1 LHFLDT
7 FKTFVAPSDPD
18 VTAAMVPEGR
28 TLWLWNTLPKK
39 GLKAEDQTWK
49 KEGDA
54 VENVHRLKLA
64 NYGKSSFG
72 SACSGVQPP
81 HTVQH
86 NVDVLGNIVDLVKPG
101 AIISVVQV
109 VGGAKLPP
117 SSQLVTDMKL
127 AGMTDV
133 GTPEVVAVDQDTL
146 DDIRDHFGVDPQDT
160 SIQVVRV
167 TGVKPNFETGSS
179 QRLSFAKKVEEKK
192 AAGATAAKKA
202 VWSLDDDEEDEDVE
216 LVDPDTLID
225 EEDLKKPD
233 AASLRVC
240 GTTGKRKACKD
251 CSCGLAE
258 ELADGKEPTKKT
270 VNSSCGSC
278 YLGDAFRCASCPY
291 LGMPAFKAGEKIQ
304 LSERQLKADQ

>member
-1 LHFLDT
+1 M
-7 FKTFVAPSDPD
+7 A
-18 VTAAMVPEGR
+18 PEGR
-28 TLWLWNTLPKK
+28 TLWLWDTLPKK
-39 GLKAEDQTWK
+39 GIKAEDQTWK

-64 NYGKSSFG
+64 NYGKSSFAR
-72 SACSGVQPP
+72 ACSGVQPP

-86 NVDVLGNIVDLVKPG
+86 DVDVLGNIVDLVKPG
-101 AIISVVQV
+101 ATISVAQV
-109 VGGAKLPP
+109 VGGNLPP

-127 AGMTDV
+127 AGMTEV

-146 DDIRDHFGVDPQDT
+146 DDIRDHFGVSKDT
-160 SIQVVRV
+160 SLQVIRV

-179 QRLSFAKKVEEKK
+179 QRLSFAKKVEDKK
-192 AAGATAAKKA
+192 AAGNSAAAAAAKKA
-202 VWSLDDDEEDEDVE
+202 VWSLDDDEEDGDVE

-225 EEDLKKPD
+225 EDDLKKPD

-240 GTTGKRKACKD
+240 GTTGKKKACKD

-291 LGMPAFKAGEKIQ
+291 LGMPAFKPGEKIQ

>member
-1 LHFLDT
+1 M
-7 FKTFVAPSDPD
+7 
-18 VTAAMVPEGR
+18 MVGEGR
-28 TLWLWNTLPKK
+28 TLWLWNTLPKS
-39 GLKAEDQTWK
+39 GIKAEDQTWK
-49 KEGDA
+49 KEGDS

-64 NYGKSSFG
+64 NYGQSSFD

-86 NVDVLGNIVDLVKPG
+86 DLDLIGAITNLVKPG
-101 AIISVVQV
+101 AKVNLVQV
-109 VGGAKLPP
+109 VKTSSEESTKLV
-117 SSQLVTDMKL
+117 SASELVANMKL
-127 AGMTDV
+127 AGLTEV
-133 GTPEVVAVDQDTL
+133 SQPEVVTVDDETKK
-146 DDIRDHFGVDPQDT
+146 DIMSHFELKED
-160 SIQVVRV
+160 SSLQVVRLQ
-167 TGVKPNFETGSS
+167 GVKPNFETGSS

-192 AAGATAAKKA
+192 KAASNTTTAAKKA
-202 VWSLDDDEEDEDVE
+202 VWSLMDDDEDADVE
-216 LVDPDTLID
+216 LVNPDTLID

-291 LGMPAFKAGEKIQ
+291 LGMPAFKPGEKIQ
-304 LSERQLKADQ
+304 LSERQLKADA

>member
-1 LHFLDT
+1 M
-7 FKTFVAPSDPD
+7 A
-18 VTAAMVPEGR
+18 PEGR
-28 TLWLWNTLPKK
+28 TLWLWDTLPKK
-39 GLKAEDQTWK
+39 GIKAEDQTWK

-64 NYGKSSFG
+64 NYGKSSFAR
-72 SACSGVQPP
+72 ACSGVQPP

-86 NVDVLGNIVDLVKPG
+86 DVDVLGSIVDLVKPG
-101 AIISVVQV
+101 ATISVVQV
-109 VGGAKLPP
+109 VGGNLPP

-127 AGMTDV
+127 AGMTEV

-146 DDIRDHFGVDPQDT
+146 DDIRDHFGVSKDT
-160 SIQVVRV
+160 SLQVIRV

-179 QRLSFAKKVEEKK
+179 QRLSFAKKVEDKK
-192 AAGATAAKKA
+192 AAGNSAAAAAAKKA
-202 VWSLDDDEEDEDVE
+202 VWSLDDDEEDGDVE

-225 EEDLKKPD
+225 EDDLKKPD

-240 GTTGKRKACKD
+240 GTTGKKKACKD

-291 LGMPAFKAGEKIQ
+291 LGMPAFKPGEKIQ